1 MLAVDTAINRV
12 RRDLTLS
19 ALLKV
24 ALGMAVVACLMV
36 GPDSVRIAG
45 LVGITS
51 LWLWLGVNSA
61 RGSRVAA
68 ESPLLI
74 ASGQFEEAE
83 KNIEHTVRSFSLF
96 RAVKLQSLHHLAI
109 LRHAQRRWQE
119 SAALA
124 RALLGQRLGPLQ
136 PLSRSTRLL
145 LADSLLE
152 MNDLRGTHEAL
163 AGLYREALSLTELLN
178 LLAIQLDYSARVG
191 AWQWMMQGAMS
202 KVQLLELLPAASSAR
217 AQSFLALAAKKI
229 GRLDFSDWLRAR
241 AQLLADV
248 ERLARERPMLKE
260 LWP

>member
-12 RRDLTLS
+12 RRDLTLT

-24 ALGMAVVACLMV
+24 ALGIAVVGCLMV
-36 GPDSVRIAG
+36 GPEAVRIIG
-45 LVGITS
+45 LLGIAS
-51 LWLWLGVNSA
+51 LWLWLSLNSA

-83 KNIEHTVRSFSLF
+83 RNIEQTVRSFSLF

-152 MNDLRGTHEAL
+152 MNDLRGTYDAL
-163 AGLYREALSLTELLN
+163 GALYREPLSLTEMLN

-202 KVQLLELLPAASSAR
+202 KVQLLELLPAPSSAR
-217 AQSFLALAAKKI
+217 AQSFMALAAKKI

-248 ERLARERPMLKE
+248 GRLVSERPML
-260 LWP
+260 